1 MPKKADIG
9 KLGIFQFGMHSK
21 YNDINLMIF
30 VQTGKKLTHAK
41 FGQNLLEHSFIY
53 SLMSFFK
60 LINMLYINS
69 LINQKKLLI
78 IDCSEDDPR

>member
-9 KLGIFQFGMHSK
+9 KLGIFQSGMHSK
-21 YNDINLMIF
+21 YNDINFMIF
-30 VQTGKKLTHAK
+30 VQTGKLTHAK
-41 FGQNLLEHSFIY
+41 FGQNLLERSFIY

-69 LINQKKLLI
+69 LINQAIDNRLL
-78 IDCSEDDPR
+78 RR